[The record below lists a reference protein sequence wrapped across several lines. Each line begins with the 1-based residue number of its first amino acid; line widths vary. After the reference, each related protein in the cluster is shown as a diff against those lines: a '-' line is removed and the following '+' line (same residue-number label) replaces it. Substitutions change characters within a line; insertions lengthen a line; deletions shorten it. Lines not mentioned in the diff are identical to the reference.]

1 MSSTLWFALTDMAA
15 LIERGLGERVR
26 AVTCLPHL
34 DGFRL
39 RLQGLDPHA
48 RLPRLTVVLD
58 CGLAIIDGLIEVTFT
73 VAPTTWSALVLVPGQ
88 RLGGGR
94 MVVEPIIERLGL
106 QAAVVSLSDRKVV
119 LAPDR
124 LPGLTRLGLIPGS
137 IEMVTT
143 PEAAFLLHF
152 SINRNG

>member
-1 MSSTLWFALTDMAA
+1 MSSTLWFALSDMSA

-26 AVTCLPHL
+26 TVTCLSHKG
-34 DGFRL
+34 GFRL

-48 RLPRLTVVLD
+48 RLPRVTVVLD
-58 CGLAIIDGLIEVTFT
+58 CGLAVSDGHIEVTFT
-73 VAPTTWSALVLVPGQ
+73 VAPTTWSALLLVPGQ

-106 QAAVVSLSDRKVV
+106 QAAVVSLTDRKVV

-124 LPGLTRLGLIPGS
+124 LPGLSRLGLQPAS

-143 PEAAFLLHF
+143 PDAALLLHF
-152 SINRNG
+152 AINRNG